1 MMITPPEIQ
10 RGSPKNKTC
19 LFPSP
24 IIFRVVLPLVFLGNL
39 YPLQTWKRD
48 GHKRLGG
55 GNGNYIELE
64 KVDPLEAKQMETTTN
79 NKRQTTNNKQLTTHT
94 THHTP
99 HNKQQTTNNK
109 QQTANNK
116 QQTTNNKQQT
126 TTCEIPSFQLKNE
139 HHKVPKEKTFRCCS
153 ATQII
158 SHTL

>member
-1 MMITPPEIQ
+1 
-10 RGSPKNKTC
+10 
-19 LFPSP
+19 
-24 IIFRVVLPLVFLGNL
+24 
-39 YPLQTWKRD
+39 LQTWKRD

>member
-94 THHTP
+94 TH
-99 HNKQQTTNNK
+99 QTTNNK

>member
-1 MMITPPEIQ
+1 MNLKTWDDFRCFHGSFMMITPPEIQ

-94 THHTP
+94 PHTTHHT
-99 HNKQQTTNNK
+99 T
-109 QQTANNK
+109 NNK

-126 TTCEIPSFQLKNE
+126 TNNKQQ
-139 HHKVPKEKTFRCCS
+139 
-153 ATQII
+153 ATNNNLRNSKHSIKK
-158 SHTL
+158 